1 MDRDRFWTLVAE
13 TKGGNCRQ
21 HAARLTDRLRAL
33 GPTDIIAFQAVWD
46 ELMHESYRWD
56 LWGAAYLANGG
67 CSDDGFDY
75 FRGWLVGQGRE
86 VFEAVLRDPDSLA
99 SQPRSTSRRPVW
111 ARLEPWDR
119 LECEGMTAVAFWA
132 YEAVTGQ
139 ELPIPPRPHEP
150 GAPSRRQPEGEDW
163 DFDDPEEMRRRYP
176 RLWAVVHE
184 RSGEEDA

>member
-1 MDRDRFWTLVAE
+1 MDRDRFWTLVEE
-13 TKGGNCRQ
+13 TRGGNCRQ

-67 CSDDGFDY
+67 CSNDGFDY

-176 RLWAVVHE
+176 RL
-184 RSGEEDA
+184 